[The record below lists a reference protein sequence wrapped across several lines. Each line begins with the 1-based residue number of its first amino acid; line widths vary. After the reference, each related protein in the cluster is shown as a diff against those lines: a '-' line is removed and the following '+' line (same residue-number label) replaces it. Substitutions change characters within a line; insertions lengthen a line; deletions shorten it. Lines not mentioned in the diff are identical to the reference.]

1 MLKKKIAGATLAL
14 TATAAVAIPALSA
27 AAPDTVELDAT
38 LSGDTEVPGPGSE
51 KGKGKSTVF
60 VTPSKKKLCFTL
72 EVKKLDPLV
81 AGHIHKG
88 KEGVAGDVVVPL
100 FEDEAGL
107 DGNGSYEGCV
117 KKLEKKLLKK
127 IIAKPE
133 NFYVNIHTEDY
144 PDGAIRGQLA
154 GIEA

>member
-1 MLKKKIAGATLAL
+1 MIKRKIAGATLAL
-14 TATAAVAIPALSA
+14 TATAAVAIPALST
-27 AAPDTVELDAT
+27 AAPDTAELEAT
-38 LSGDTEVPGPGSE
+38 LSGAEEVPGPGSK
-51 KGKGKSTVF
+51 KGKGETHVF
-60 VTPSKKKLCFTL
+60 VTPSKAKLCFTL
-72 EVKKLDPLV
+72 EVKKLDPVV

-117 KKLEKKLLKK
+117 KKLDKKLLKK

-133 NFYVNIHTEDY
+133 KFYVNIHTEDY